1 LGESVAGE
9 NDPTGVAHALERIA
23 ALETELGAQRRRFER
38 QIATMQ
44 RALGNIVEFLK
55 ITASKDD
62 IEDVREGII
71 AASETVRVNV
81 ADAISVA
88 VRKIANGHDSKGT
101 RAG

>member
-1 LGESVAGE
+1 MAGE

-23 ALETELGAQRRRFER
+23 ALETELAAQRRQYER

-62 IEDVREGII
+62 IEQVRDGII
-71 AASETVRVNV
+71 AASEAVRVNV

>member
-1 LGESVAGE
+1 MAGE

-23 ALETELGAQRRRFER
+23 ALETELAAQRRQFER

-88 VRKIANGHDSKGT
+88 VRKFANGHDSKGT